1 MRLHLVICFVAF
13 LVAGSICAA
22 GPDGIAPAATTSL
35 LVSTAWLE
43 QHLHDANLTIVEAGD
58 RETFE
63 KEHIAGARFISM
75 KELAV
80 SRDGVPNE
88 LPDVAALD
96 KLFGDAGVPDRGRV
110 VIYSRDVVHAA
121 RAFFTLEYAGR
132 RGDCALLDGMLTKW
146 VEEKRPVE
154 TGPPTAAATRFTA
167 RPDPGIVVGLGG
179 MKILVDAAALT
190 PSNFAV
196 VDARPI
202 ENFAGTEAGEG
213 ISRAG
218 HIPAALS
225 VPYSANLTSSTT
237 PVFRSTEELRA
248 LYREKGVEDT
258 ATIVIYCRT
267 GMQASVD
274 YFVLRLLGRTVHL
287 YDGSFFEW
295 NKAAD
300 TQVIG
305 K

>member
-1 MRLHLVICFVAF
+1 MRRHLVICLVAF
-13 LVAGSICAA
+13 LAAAPICAA
-22 GPDGIAPAATTSL
+22 KLGGIAPAATTDL

-43 QHLHDANLTIVEAGD
+43 QHLHDANLTIVEVGD

-63 KEHIAGARFISM
+63 KEHIAGARFIST

-88 LPDVAALD
+88 LPDVAALE
-96 KLFGDAGVPDRGRV
+96 KLFGDAGVPDRGRI

-132 RGDCALLDGMLTKW
+132 RGDCALLDGMLPKW
-146 VEEKRPVE
+146 AEEKRPVE
-154 TGPPTAAATRFTA
+154 TGPPIAAATRFTA
-167 RPDPGIVVGLGG
+167 RPDRGIAVGLGG
-179 MKILVDAAALT
+179 MKILVEAAGMT
-190 PSNFAV
+190 PSTFAV
-196 VDARPI
+196 VDARPAK
-202 ENFAGTEAGEG
+202 NFAGTEAGED

-218 HIPAALS
+218 HIPAARS
-225 VPYSANLTSSTT
+225 VPYSANLTSDAT

-248 LYREKGVEDT
+248 LYREKGVEDK
-258 ATIVIYCRT
+258 ATIVTYCRT

-274 YFVLRLLGRTVHL
+274 YFALRLLGRTVHL

-295 NKAAD
+295 SRATD
-300 TQVIG
+300 TQVVG
-305 K
+305 Q